1 MTVQIEN
8 IGGKTAVVLSPELLK
23 KLNAREGDTI
33 DVTDTPRGVE
43 LASRSSAPNVDE
55 QLAVLRRVA
64 RKNREALSRLAQ

>member
-8 IGGKTAVVLSPELLK
+8 IGGKTAIVLSPELLE

-33 DVTDTPRGVE
+33 DVAPTQKGVE
-43 LASRSSAPNVDE
+43 LASRSFAPEVEE
-55 QLAVLRRVA
+55 QVAVLRRVA